1 MHPRPLVPI
10 VRGVL
15 VIFVALYALQ
25 ILSPLRLNTDS
36 GRLLSMAVSA
46 VEGHG
51 FLVDG
56 QPDPFPEGYPLL
68 LAGLIRT
75 GLGSTPWINTFNILC
90 VLGSLL
96 VFHSILKPVVDFP
109 ARIVLCLLPLAS
121 WVWIKHAAIPLSENA
136 YLLLSMGA
144 LLLASRARLV
154 PASFS
159 WCWWLGA
166 LLLAVAAW
174 RIRTVG
180 LTLVAAVA
188 VAAMIQPA
196 VWCLANKQRRAVLAF
211 AAALVLILGVLLARP
226 WFFAASAESASS
238 SYLAQAREG
247 RQIGWLPFLTSSFDS
262 HLRELG
268 EIFLNF
274 PSKRFPFFTPLLWI
288 AGAVGLFAV
297 VAGLPRLARRFP
309 ALAVY
314 AGFYLTLILFWPFYD
329 PRFWMPLLPIMF
341 LCGWLALE
349 NVVFHAAVR
358 RAVTIW
364 AVVFV
369 ALGLGAE
376 SFNVRIALAGSQFPL
391 VYGDAA
397 TRDTYRVAFGEIPA
411 GDSSA
416 VDQRALRLLRRFEPR
431 ARGPHGVAP

>member
-1 MHPRPLVPI
+1 
-10 VRGVL
+10 L

-188 VAAMIQPA
+188 VAAMIQP
-196 VWCLANKQRRAVLAF
+196 V
-211 AAALVLILGVLLARP
+211 
-226 WFFAASAESASS
+226 
-238 SYLAQAREG
+238 
-247 RQIGWLPFLTSSFDS
+247 
-262 HLRELG
+262 
-268 EIFLNF
+268 
-274 PSKRFPFFTPLLWI
+274 
-288 AGAVGLFAV
+288 
-297 VAGLPRLARRFP
+297 
-309 ALAVY
+309 
-314 AGFYLTLILFWPFYD
+314 
-329 PRFWMPLLPIMF
+329 
-341 LCGWLALE
+341 
-349 NVVFHAAVR
+349 
-358 RAVTIW
+358 
-364 AVVFV
+364 
-369 ALGLGAE
+369 
-376 SFNVRIALAGSQFPL
+376 
-391 VYGDAA
+391 
-397 TRDTYRVAFGEIPA
+397 
-411 GDSSA
+411 
-416 VDQRALRLLRRFEPR
+416 
-431 ARGPHGVAP
+431 

>member
-1 MHPRPLVPI
+1 MLSHVEARGLLGAKGSNSEPTDRPVTSISPVSGSPVIRLRERANLVPFPFLPH
-10 VRGVL
+10 RAAASHHFEHAPATTCPDRQRRFGDFCGALRPANL
-15 VIFVALYALQ
+15 VAATAEYR
-25 ILSPLRLNTDS
+25 LRAFAVDGGFGGGRPWIS
-36 GRLLSMAVSA
+36 G
-46 VEGHG
+46 
-51 FLVDG
+51 DG

-174 RIRTVG
+174 HIRTVG

-226 WFFAASAESASS
+226 WFFAASA
-238 SYLAQAREG
+238 
-247 RQIGWLPFLTSSFDS
+247 
-262 HLRELG
+262 
-268 EIFLNF
+268 
-274 PSKRFPFFTPLLWI
+274 
-288 AGAVGLFAV
+288 
-297 VAGLPRLARRFP
+297 
-309 ALAVY
+309 
-314 AGFYLTLILFWPFYD
+314 
-329 PRFWMPLLPIMF
+329 
-341 LCGWLALE
+341 
-349 NVVFHAAVR
+349 
-358 RAVTIW
+358 
-364 AVVFV
+364 
-369 ALGLGAE
+369 
-376 SFNVRIALAGSQFPL
+376 
-391 VYGDAA
+391 
-397 TRDTYRVAFGEIPA
+397 
-411 GDSSA
+411 
-416 VDQRALRLLRRFEPR
+416 
-431 ARGPHGVAP
+431 